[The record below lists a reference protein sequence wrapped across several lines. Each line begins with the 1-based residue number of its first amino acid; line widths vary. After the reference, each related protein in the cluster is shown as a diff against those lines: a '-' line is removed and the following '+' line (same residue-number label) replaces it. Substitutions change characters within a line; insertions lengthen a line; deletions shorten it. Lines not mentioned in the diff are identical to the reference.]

1 MAEIAPEA
9 ALRDIAV
16 RAQAAVEADRTTIYQ
31 IDRQAGEIVSRVA
44 LGLDVGIEIR
54 VPLTRGAIGFVA
66 RTGRTLRLRDAYN
79 DPRLDRSVD
88 ERTGY
93 RTRSILCVPVTDGS
107 GTVIGAIQA
116 MNKRNGVFTED
127 DEATLMALA
136 PEVAPLLSEA
146 DAL

>member
-31 IDRQAGEIVSRVA
+31 IDRHAGEIFSRVA
-44 LGLDVGIEIR
+44 LGLDAGIEIR

-93 RTRSILCVPVTDGS
+93 RTRSILCVPVTDGR